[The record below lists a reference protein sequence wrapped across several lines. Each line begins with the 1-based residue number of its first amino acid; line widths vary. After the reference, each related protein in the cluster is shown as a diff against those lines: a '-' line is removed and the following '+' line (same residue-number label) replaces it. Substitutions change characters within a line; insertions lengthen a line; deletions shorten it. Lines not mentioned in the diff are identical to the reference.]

1 MFLTKSGT
9 FIKVEKRKQV
19 ENAVIPCMIQ
29 HGLAA
34 NREALQIIDSTS
46 PVSDYQDQRLTLHG
60 PFHSRDLGMA
70 WFLLSWT
77 GRPRTPTCP

>member
-9 FIKVEKRKQV
+9 FIKVEKREQV

-34 NREALQIIDSTS
+34 NSEVPQIIDSTS
-46 PVSDYQDQRLTLHG
+46 PVSD
-60 PFHSRDLGMA
+60 
-70 WFLLSWT
+70 
-77 GRPRTPTCP
+77 